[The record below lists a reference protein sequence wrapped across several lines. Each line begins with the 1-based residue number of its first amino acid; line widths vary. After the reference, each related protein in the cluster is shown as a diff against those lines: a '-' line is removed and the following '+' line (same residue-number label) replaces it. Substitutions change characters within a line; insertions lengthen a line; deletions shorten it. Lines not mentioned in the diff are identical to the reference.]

1 MKRVWKMILV
11 LLAAVLLSSAFGT
24 LAGAEQPSAVSSEK
38 KDASPFVFVHGLG
51 GWGQYDEITE
61 KMPYWGGGGGMTVSD
76 GDVIGLLRNNGYE
89 AYAAS
94 VSPVGSAWDRACELY
109 AQLMGTVVDYG
120 EAHSAEHNHDRYGKS
135 YVGKPLMGREWELS
149 EKINLVAHSFG
160 GPTSRL
166 FVSLLTYGDEA
177 ETEISGENV
186 SEFFKGGHS
195 KAVKSVTTLSGVH
208 NGSQVANMI
217 YDFPPSMYLIG
228 LLMNSFGAIGSKGAM
243 GDIGLA
249 HFGLTP
255 KEDGKRVPF
264 SIGKIKNFVKA
275 EDNAGYDLTLRGS
288 RELNEKIKMSP
299 DTYYYSYSGYITETN
314 RLGRQYNKAGCA
326 PIFYGTCL
334 AINMSEGK
342 TFDGI
347 EMTGDWIVNDGMVP
361 LASALYPLDEADNA
375 VSYEQAAES
384 GNIEPG
390 VWYYRKPVYSM
401 DHGDY
406 CNAGSDYPDGYESF
420 YFEIVKIAEGK

>member
-1 MKRVWKMILV
+1 MKNIQKSISVILTAV
-11 LLAAVLLSSAFGT
+11 LLASAFSVF
-24 LAGAEQPSAVSSEK
+24 AEAEPTTALLTEN

-51 GWGQYDEITE
+51 GWGQYDDITQT
-61 KMPYWGGGGGMTVSD
+61 MPYWGGGGGMTVSD
-76 GDVIGLLRNNGYE
+76 GNVIELMKDNGYE

-109 AQLMGTVVDYG
+109 AQLTGTVVDYG
-120 EAHSAEHNHDRYGKS
+120 EAHSKENNHDRYGKS
-135 YVGKPLMGREWELS
+135 YVGKPLMEREWSPDEQ
-149 EKINLVAHSFG
+149 INLVGHSFG
-160 GPTSRL
+160 GPTARL

-177 ETEISGENV
+177 EKSAGDENV
-186 SEFFKGGHS
+186 SGLFTGGHA

-217 YDFPPSMYLIG
+217 YDFAPSMYLIG
-228 LLMNSFGAIGSKGAM
+228 LLMNSFGAVGSKGAM
-243 GDIGLA
+243 GDIGMG

-255 KEDGKRVPF
+255 KEGEKRVPL

-275 EDNAGYDLTLRGS
+275 EDNAGYDLTIRGS
-288 RELNEKIKMSP
+288 KELNEKIRMSP

-314 RLGRQYNKAGCA
+314 AFGRQYNKAGCA

-342 TFDGI
+342 TYDGI
-347 EMTGDWIVNDGMVP
+347 RMTGDWIINDGMVP
-361 LASALYPLDEADNA
+361 LASAMFPLDEADNA
-375 VSYEQAAES
+375 YSYEQAAENAS
-384 GNIEPG
+384 INPG
-390 VWYYRKPVYSM
+390 TWYYMKPLYSM

-406 CNAGSDYPDGYESF
+406 CNAGSDYPDGYERF
-420 YFEIVKIAEGK
+420 YLAIAETVEG

>member
-1 MKRVWKMILV
+1 MKKVRKIISV
-11 LLAAVLLSSAFGT
+11 LLAALILVSAFST
-24 LAGAEQPSAVSSEK
+24 LAGAEPTAAVLAENN
-38 KDASPFVFVHGLG
+38 DAAPFVFVHGLG

-61 KMPYWGGGGGMTVSD
+61 IMPYWGGGAGMTISN
-76 GDVIGLLRNNGYE
+76 GDIIGLLRNNGYE

-109 AQLMGTVVDYG
+109 AQLTGTVVDYG
-120 EAHSAEHNHDRYGKS
+120 EAHSKEHNHERYGKS
-135 YVGKPLMGREWELS
+135 YVDNPLMGRVWDLEEQ
-149 EKINLVAHSFG
+149 INLVAHSFG

-166 FVSLLTYGDEA
+166 FVSLLTYGDETER
-177 ETEISGENV
+177 ETSGEDV
-186 SEFFKGGHS
+186 SGLFTGGHS

-217 YDFPPSMYLIG
+217 YDFAPSMYLIG
-228 LLMNSFGAIGSKGAM
+228 LLINTFGAFGSQGAM

-255 KEDGKRVPF
+255 KEPGERVPL
-264 SIGKIKNFVKA
+264 SISNIKNFVKV
-275 EDNAGYDLTLRGS
+275 EDNAGYDLTIRGS

-314 RLGRQYNKAGCA
+314 VFGRQYNKAGCA
-326 PIFYGTCL
+326 PIFYGTCFL
-334 AINMSEGK
+334 INSSEGK

-347 EMTGDWIVNDGMVP
+347 EMTGDWIINDGMVP
-361 LASALYPLDEADNA
+361 LASAKYPLDEADNA
-375 VSYEQAAES
+375 YSYEQAAQS
-384 GNIEPG
+384 GSIEPG
-390 VWYYRKPVYSM
+390 TWYYMEPLYSM

-406 CNAGSDYPDGYESF
+406 CNAGNDYPDGYENF
-420 YFEIVKIAEGK
+420 YLELVKVVEG

>member
-1 MKRVWKMILV
+1 MKKVKKIISV
-11 LLAAVLLSSAFGT
+11 ILAAVFLISLFSVFV
-24 LAGAEQPSAVSSEK
+24 GAEQPSDVLAEK
-38 KDASPFVFVHGLG
+38 KEAAPFVLVHGLG

-61 KMPYWGGGGGMTVSD
+61 KMPYWGGGGGMTISD
-76 GDVIGLLRNNGYE
+76 GDVVGLLEENGYE

-109 AQLMGTVVDYG
+109 AQLTGTVVDYG
-120 EAHSAEHNHDRYGKS
+120 EAHSKENNHDRYGKS
-135 YVGKPLMGREWELS
+135 YVGKPLMGRDWDLTEP
-149 EKINLVAHSFG
+149 IHLVGHSFG

-166 FVSLLTYGDEA
+166 FVSLLTYGDE
-177 ETEISGENV
+177 TEKAASGENV
-186 SEFFKGGHS
+186 SGLFTGGHS
-195 KAVKSVTTLSGVH
+195 KSVKSVTTLSGVH

-228 LLMNSFGAIGSKGAM
+228 LLMNSFGAVGSRGAI
-243 GDIGLA
+243 GDIGMG

-255 KEDGKRVPF
+255 KEDGNRVPL
-264 SIGKIKNFVKA
+264 SIGNIKNFVKV
-275 EDNAGYDLTLRGS
+275 EDNAGYDLTIRGS
-288 RELNEKIKMSP
+288 RELNEKIRMSP

-314 RLGRQYNKAGCA
+314 ALGRQYNKAGCA
-326 PIFYGTCL
+326 PIFYGTCV

-347 EMTGDWIVNDGMVP
+347 EMTGDWVFNDGMVP

-375 VSYEQAAES
+375 FSYEQAAENGS
-384 GNIEPG
+384 LEPG
-390 VWYYRKPVYSM
+390 VWYYREPLYSM

-406 CNAGSDYPDGYESF
+406 CNAGKDYPDGYESF
-420 YFEIVKIAEGK
+420 YLELAEAAER